1 MKEREKTLFEDS
13 PVLEA
18 IVRLAFPTVIGQIIL
33 VLYNMADT
41 FFIGLTGSDAM
52 ITAATVCMPA
62 FMFLQAISNLFG
74 VGGASVISRALGARD
89 LQRAKDTASFAFWGC
104 AAVTVLYSLGAWLFA
119 GPFVDLLGGSNPL
132 VHDYAVEYLTFT
144 VVIGGLATS
153 LNALLAH
160 LVRSEGR
167 SLQASIGVALG
178 GVMNIA
184 LDPLFMF
191 VLLPRGYET
200 LGAAIATAL
209 SNVIAL
215 AYFLIVVLREG
226 KRSILR
232 LSPRR
237 LDKSVRGKIPADV
250 LMTGLPACLMTLCE
264 NISYA
269 VLDAL
274 MAASGTA
281 LQAGLGV
288 AKKVNMLAHSIVRGM
303 SQGVLPLI
311 GYNYAAGNHKRMK
324 TSITLSMA
332 LSVAMAAVCMTVS
345 LVFSRQLIGL
355 FIPSGSESV
364 TYGASFLCILCLGGP
379 FSACAYALISFFQAV
394 GKGMRSFV
402 LAILRKGLLDIPLM
416 FLLNRLLPI
425 FGIVWATPI
434 TDVICCVISIGM
446 FVVFLRQQEG
456 LLEERAEAAEK
467 PLHKQSVRLAHS

>member
-191 VLLPRGYET
+191 VILPRGYET

-364 TYGASFLCILCLGGP
+364 TYGASFLRILCLGGP

-467 PLHKQSVRLAHS
+467 PLHKQSVRLAHT

>member
-191 VLLPRGYET
+191 VILPRGYET

-250 LMTGLPACLMTLCE
+250 LMIGLPACLMTLCE

>member
-191 VLLPRGYET
+191 VILPRGYET

-311 GYNYAAGNHKRMK
+311 GYNYTAGNHKRMK

-467 PLHKQSVRLAHS
+467 PLHKQSVRLAHT

>member
-191 VLLPRGYET
+191 VILPRGYET

-303 SQGVLPLI
+303 SQGMLPLI

-364 TYGASFLCILCLGGP
+364 TYGASFLRILCLGGP

>member
-191 VLLPRGYET
+191 VILPRGYET

-467 PLHKQSVRLAHS
+467 PLHKQSVRLSHT

>member
-191 VLLPRGYET
+191 VILPRGYET

-237 LDKSVRGKIPADV
+237 LDKSVCGKIPADV

-467 PLHKQSVRLAHS
+467 PLHKQSVRLAHT

>member
-191 VLLPRGYET
+191 VILPRGYET

-281 LQAGLGV
+281 LQAGLGI

-364 TYGASFLCILCLGGP
+364 TYGASFLRILCLGGP

-394 GKGMRSFV
+394 GKGMHSFV

>member
-191 VLLPRGYET
+191 VILPRGYET

-237 LDKSVRGKIPADV
+237 LDKSVRGKIPA
-250 LMTGLPACLMTLCE
+250 
-264 NISYA
+264 
-269 VLDAL
+269 DAL

-467 PLHKQSVRLAHS
+467 PLHKQSVRLAHT

>member
-1 MKEREKTLFEDS
+1 MKEREKTLFEDV

-18 IVRLAFPTVIGQIIL
+18 IFKLAVPTVVGQIIL

-104 AAVTVLYSLGAWLFA
+104 AALTVLYSLGAWIFA

-132 VHDYAVEYLTFT
+132 VHDYAVEYLTCT

-191 VLLPRGYET
+191 VILPRGYET
-200 LGAAIATAL
+200 LGAAVATAL

-215 AYFLIVVLREG
+215 IYFLVVVLREG

-232 LSPRR
+232 LSPSR
-237 LDKSVRGKIPADV
+237 LGKSIRGRIPADV
-250 LMTGLPACLMTLCE
+250 LITGLPACLMTLCE

-274 MAASGTA
+274 MAVSGTA

-311 GYNYAAGNHKRMK
+311 GYNYASGNHKRMK
-324 TSITLSMA
+324 SSITLSMA
-332 LSVAMAAVCMTVS
+332 LSITMAALCMTVS

-355 FIPSGSESV
+355 FIPGGSESV
-364 TYGASFLCILCLGGP
+364 TYGAAFLRILCLGGP

-434 TDVICCVISIGM
+434 TDVICCVISIVM
-446 FVVFLRQQEG
+446 FGAFLRQQEG
-456 LLEERAEAAEK
+456 LMEDEPE
-467 PLHKQSVRLAHS
+467 PVQSPVRKRWTKLAHS

>member
-74 VGGASVISRALGARD
+74 IGGASVISRALGARD

-191 VLLPRGYET
+191 VILPRGYET

-467 PLHKQSVRLAHS
+467 PLHKQSVRLAHT